1 MIRVC
6 LFKFMFLTQL
16 STIYTEGCDSFKS
29 TNVSASVHMDD
40 ELKFYVVNGC
50 LEPKDL
56 EGGLVQRVIVHS
68 KITRLGKDSIRN
80 LPKLEWLSIQQNSL
94 EILEPQAFRNVPSL
108 KWVIL
113 KENNLKEIPKDVFN
127 LVPTISRLYLSSNK
141 IDFIASGAF
150 SNMESLEGI
159 ILTDNALTYW
169 NRDWF
174 ENCPKLKYIR
184 FSGNKISVIPRRAF
198 ASLPSLLGIDFTRNK
213 ITIIQPDAFQNLKSL
228 VYLNLNL
235 NGLTVLDERA
245 FPNKIHIENLII
257 NNNRL
262 NYLPDKLLSKLSV
275 GTIFMDPNPWKCQCL
290 QRIHDWLFFT
300 SGSVD
305 VSSHNCRTPYGP
317 ICVVARGKACEESV
331 DEDSTR
337 RYIGHLRTL
346 TQSLGLG
353 EKCAFLFSQTVVQ

>member
-16 STIYTEGCDSFKS
+16 STIYTEGCDSFNN
-29 TNVSASVHMDD
+29 TDISASDHMDD
-40 ELKFYVVNGC
+40 ELNFYVVDGC

-56 EGGLVQRVIVHS
+56 EGGLFRRVTVHS

-80 LPKLEWLSIQQNSL
+80 LPKLEWLSIQENSL

-108 KWVIL
+108 KYVIL
-113 KENNLKEIPKDVFN
+113 HKNNLKEIPKDVFN
-127 LVPTISRLYLSSNK
+127 LVPTIRQLFISSNK

-150 SNMESLEGI
+150 SNMESLEWI
-159 ILTDNALTYW
+159 VLTENALTYW

-184 FSGNKISVIPRRAF
+184 ISSNKISVIPRRAF

-213 ITIIQPDAFQNLKSL
+213 ITIIQPDAFRNLKSL
-228 VYLNLNL
+228 VYLGLDQ

-245 FPNKIHIENLII
+245 FPNKMHIENLNI

-275 GTIFMDPNPWKCQCL
+275 GSIIMDQNPWKCQCL

-300 SGSVD
+300 SGSVN
-305 VSSHNCRTPYGP
+305 VSMHHCRTPYDP

-331 DEDSTR
+331 EEDSTR
-337 RYIGHLRTL
+337 RYIGHMRTL
-346 TQSLGLG
+346 TQSLG
-353 EKCAFLFSQTVVQ
+353 EKCAILFSQTVVQ